1 MGTRNLTIAMH
12 VVRRVLGAAAMYDNC
27 VNFEEDPDD
36 GSEFAQLTARFDE
49 RHTRPESEQS

>member
-1 MGTRNLTIAMH
+1 MH
-12 VVRRVLGAAAMYDNC
+12 VVRRVLGAAAMYDNS

-49 RHTRPESEQS
+49 RRTRPESEQS